1 MLACLM
7 VSCSGQKAEEYEAIK
22 KDIIVLKQNWKTTQD
37 ELGMSVENLKESLK
51 NYEETEADL
60 TKILATRKKAET
72 IKEME
77 TKLAEVK
84 VHLDSIRAEMKELN
98 LYIKDWNEHSKSLNK
113 LIKDI
118 EMKEIENEA
127 ARKILK
133 RFDEGLV
140 WPLMVQENM
149 NQSDELGV
157 FEYRYADDV
166 SYLMFEEVDVP
177 EEHVRLV
184 LLHDVSA
191 AHEMRSALA
200 RHERLAAM
208 GEMAAGLAHQLRT
221 PLSTALLYSGHLN
234 RPVLPEHDRM
244 RFASK
249 SLDRLRHLETL
260 IQNMLRFVRGQQ
272 QLTEVL
278 DVRTVIQDAA
288 QHVLPQ
294 FELKK
299 VLLMLDLPSTS
310 MSINVNAREF
320 SGCLANIFENG
331 LFASQAGQ
339 AVVCKVLENDSTLV
353 IEIIDSGC
361 GMSDEVK
368 DRLFEPFF
376 TTRKDGTGLGLAI
389 VRNLV
394 SSYGGDISVESRQDF
409 GSSFKICLPL
419 ATAAT
424 KV

>member
-1 MLACLM
+1 MNAQDDPIDPRNLEEAFALFTVASEQLSLA
-7 VSCSGQKAEEYEAIK
+7 Y
-22 KDIIVLKQNWKTTQD
+22 
-37 ELGMSVENLKESLK
+37 
-51 NYEETEADL
+51 ADL
-60 TKILATRKKAET
+60 QGQVITLTEQLEVANGRLLSEFKEKSALSRRLRLLLDRLPAGVLELDASGYILAQ
-72 IKEME
+72 
-77 TKLAEVK
+77 
-84 VHLDSIRAEMKELN
+84 
-98 LYIKDWNEHSKSLNK
+98 
-113 LIKDI
+113 
-118 EMKEIENEA
+118 NEA

-299 VLLMLDLPSTS
+299 VLLMLDLPITP